1 MHVCVVCVCVIM
13 SDSLFSFSLFLQ
25 FRLAFAYLSTYG
37 GNLSRKE
44 RAYITISGFPK
55 ATVQVSCTVPCRT
68 RRHFCFPFLFLFF
81 VFYFFAGFTLA
92 GQFLA
97 SLYLGYVCCFPRMC
111 LSRCWL
117 AVFADHVARSC
128 KLLSL
133 SLSAGHCLCSCVVPQ
148 ACMGCLCHVVYAL
161 LLRCP
166 SLRLPQM

>member
-1 MHVCVVCVCVIM
+1 MNVCVCVIM

-68 RRHFCFPFLFLFF
+68 RRHFCFPFLFSFFFIFCWFHFGWTVFGQSLFGLCMLF
-81 VFYFFAGFTLA
+81 SPNVLKSLLA
-92 GQFLA
+92 RR
-97 SLYLGYVCCFPRMC
+97 VC
-111 LSRCWL
+111 
-117 AVFADHVARSC
+117 RSC
-128 KLLSL
+128 CTELQASLSL